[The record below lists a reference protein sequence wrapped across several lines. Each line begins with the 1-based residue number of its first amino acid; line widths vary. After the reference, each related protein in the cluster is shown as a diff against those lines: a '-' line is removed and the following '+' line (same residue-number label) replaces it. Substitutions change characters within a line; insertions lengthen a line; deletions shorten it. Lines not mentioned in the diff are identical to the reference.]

1 MDPCF
6 TLSQSQ
12 TDLCCWGRRPILPI
26 SLQSFCHFHYPF
38 FLKYV
43 IESYFTHHAKIG
55 LFVSTLDSFY
65 IFLYKDPV
73 HLFAYAWK
81 AKPQEFVENQRPL
94 HFKKTVS
101 GLITRLT
108 LMEILLSLPVFEM
121 NALIITSLSEVSVL
135 PHVPVSLR
143 SVNVKNLTFNPLVPA
158 FTISSVDCVP
168 VDILGAPFV
177 MLMNG
182 STTPD
187 PRLYKSGTCS
197 LWKIIIK
204 DQFSIQRLRYG
215 LFLTQIKTAD
225 FIKSIDDDDGSE
237 RKNSNEQ
244 FVFEL

>member
-1 MDPCF
+1 MNPCLNLAQF
-6 TLSQSQ
+6 QS
-12 TDLCCWGRRPILPI
+12 DLCCWGRRPTIPI

-55 LFVSTLDSFY
+55 LFVSTPDSFY
-65 IFLYKDPV
+65 IFLFKDTV

-81 AKPQEFVENQRPL
+81 ARPLESVGGRRPL

-108 LMEILLSLPVFEM
+108 LMEILLSLPVFDM
-121 NALIITSLSEVSVL
+121 SALIITSLIEVAVL
-135 PHVPVSLR
+135 RHVSVSLR
-143 SVNVKNLTFNPLVPA
+143 GVSVDNLTFDPVIPA
-158 FTISSVDCVP
+158 FTISEEQCVP
-168 VDILGAPFV
+168 VDIVSAPFV

-204 DQFSIQRLRYG
+204 DRFSIQKLRYG
-215 LFLTQIKTAD
+215 LFLQQIKPAD
-225 FIKSIDDDDGSE
+225 FIKSIDNDDDE
-237 RKNSNEQ
+237 RKNNNEQ

>member
-1 MDPCF
+1 MNPCLNLAQF
-6 TLSQSQ
+6 QS
-12 TDLCCWGRRPILPI
+12 DLCCWGRRPTIPI

-55 LFVSTLDSFY
+55 LFVSTPDAFY
-65 IFLYKDPV
+65 IFLFKDAEY
-73 HLFAYAWK
+73 LYAYAWN
-81 AKPQEFVENQRPL
+81 AKPQACNQGRRPL

-108 LMEILLSLPVFEM
+108 LMEILLSLPVFDM
-121 NALIITSLSEVSVL
+121 SALLITSLAEVSIL
-135 PHVPVSLR
+135 PHVPVSLKGV
-143 SVNVKNLTFNPLVPA
+143 SFENLTFDPMIPA
-158 FTISSVDCVP
+158 FTIAEADCVP
-168 VDILGAPFV
+168 VDIVSAPFV

-197 LWKIIIK
+197 LWKIVIK
-204 DQFSIQRLRYG
+204 DQYSIQRLRYG

-237 RKNSNEQ
+237 RKNYNEQ